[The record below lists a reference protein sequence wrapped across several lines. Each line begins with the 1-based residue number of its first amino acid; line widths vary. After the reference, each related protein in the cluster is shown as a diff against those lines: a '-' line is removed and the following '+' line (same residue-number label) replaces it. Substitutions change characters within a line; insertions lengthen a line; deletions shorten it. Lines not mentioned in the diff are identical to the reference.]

1 MRHLRTSLKSLM
13 LFLIGIILILPIC
26 ALIFTGEAVES
37 NLIPIQYII
46 IVDIVS
52 FVITAMGIFF
62 CIKLGDIG
70 KIFVTAF
77 SLLISIILCVGT
89 YFISETS
96 ETLRDIT
103 RAEDYYDQVSIV
115 TLVDSDLKNIEDIG
129 GKKLGVQYKTQPDVM
144 AAGLDK
150 IQATYNVQFEEVEYE
165 NMSVM
170 VDALLNNEVDAILYT
185 STYTQLFAEE
195 IEGFDKKVK
204 VLVTCDLSFQ
214 DIDKYHD
221 MIKDEAPP
229 DPTVE
234 PEEIVTEPNDPIE
247 VPESSVNSDVFAVYL
262 SGIDVYGSIS
272 LKSRSDVN
280 IIAIV
285 NPNEHKVLLVTTP
298 RDYFVPIP
306 GVSNG
311 KPDKLTH
318 AGIYGVQASMDTL
331 GALYGVELDY
341 YFRVNFTS
349 FEKIVDALG
358 GVDVYSE
365 YSFSTRGYSYNKG
378 YNHVDGAAALVF
390 ARERYSFAAGDNQRG
405 KNQQQLIKAIIEK
418 ACSPA
423 ILTAAGEILDSV
435 RANIDTNIP
444 EEMIQDMIRN
454 QLADNQ
460 GWQIEMLAATGTGDY
475 DEPYSMPGFNAYV
488 MIPNQ
493 ESVDA
498 IKATIQE
505 MYNE

>member
-1 MRHLRTSLKSLM
+1 MRHMRTQLKSLM
-13 LFLIGIILILPIC
+13 LFLIGIICILPIC
-26 ALIFTGEAVES
+26 AIVFTSTAVAS
-37 NLIPIQYII
+37 NLIPIHYII
-46 IVDIVS
+46 IADVVVTI
-52 FVITAMGIFF
+52 ITGVAIFL

-70 KIFVTAF
+70 KICSAAF
-77 SLLISIILCVGT
+77 SLLISISLCLGT
-89 YFISETS
+89 YFIVETS
-96 ETLRDIT
+96 ATLKDIT
-103 RAEDYYDQVSIV
+103 NSEDYYDQVSVV
-115 TLVDSDLKNIEDIG
+115 TLANSDLTTINDMSNHV
-129 GKKLGVQYKTQPDVM
+129 LGVQYKTQPDVM
-144 AAGLDK
+144 AAGIDK
-150 IQATYNVQFEEVEYE
+150 IQSTYNIQFESIEYD
-165 NMSVM
+165 NISTL
-170 VDALLNNEVDAILYT
+170 VDALLNNEVDAIIYN
-185 STYTQLFAEE
+185 STYTQLLAEE
-195 IEGFDKKVK
+195 IEGFDKMVK
-204 VLVTCDLSFQ
+204 VLVTCDLTFQ

-221 MIKDEAPP
+221 MVKDNTVIPP
-229 DPTVE
+229 PPTEDNNETIQPNEPTLPHE
-234 PEEIVTEPNDPIE
+234 PE
-247 VPESSVNSDVFAVYL
+247 NSDVFAVYL

-285 NPNEHKVLLVTTP
+285 NPKEYKVLLVTTP

-331 GALYGVELDY
+331 GELYGINLDY

-365 YSFSTRGYSYNKG
+365 YSFSTRGYSFNKG
-378 YNHVDGAAALVF
+378 NNHVNGAAALVF

-405 KNQQQLIKAIIEK
+405 KNQQQLIKAIIQK

-454 QLADNQ
+454 QLSDNRE
-460 GWQIEMLAATGTGDY
+460 WQVEMLAATGTGDY

-488 MIPNQ
+488 MVPNQ
-493 ESVDA
+493 ESVSKIKEA
-498 IKATIQE
+498 IQA
-505 MYNE
+505 MYE